1 MNAVNFGSK
10 PEGYHAEEKF
20 ANRRTELWWN
30 LREWIRN
37 DAALGDLN
45 PDVKDVLRAD
55 LCAPKYE
62 QKSDG
67 RIALE
72 PKKRIRDRTG
82 RSPDHGDALA
92 LAVAGR
98 GRSWAFGPPSPN
110 DDDRGRKRT
119 SGEELDDLFRDLYPT
134 GASFDDW

>member
-1 MNAVNFGSK
+1 MRVK
-10 PEGYHAEEKF
+10 DVPV
-20 ANRRTELWWN
+20 T
-30 LREWIRN
+30 
-37 DAALGDLN
+37 DAAIVVQALLEL
-45 PDVKDVLRAD
+45 DVKDVLRAD

-92 LAVAGR
+92 LAVA
-98 GRSWAFGPPSPN
+98 
-110 DDDRGRKRT
+110 
-119 SGEELDDLFRDLYPT
+119 T
-134 GASFDDW
+134 GSTAS